1 VQATTGA
8 GLRTLVVPTNPR
20 WPLDR
25 LAIALSPDGRC
36 LASAGGSYA
45 SSADPDLCTVRVWER
60 LSGAEALR
68 LTGHTGPL
76 NGVAFAPDGQTLASA
91 SDDGTVLVWDL
102 LDPAD
107 GPAPPRGLGAKE
119 LDKLWADLA
128 AADAGRAY
136 RAMGA
141 LARAPAQAVPLLAQR
156 LRPAPKG
163 EDRSVDRLLADLNAD
178 DFPARAAAFRAL
190 QARGRRAE
198 AALRRALPSA
208 PSLEVRRRMEE
219 LLARCKAAPPGPEAL
234 REERAL
240 AVLEWAGSGEARRA
254 LEALAGGD
262 PEADRTREARAALR
276 RLQQRMRQR

>member
-1 VQATTGA
+1 MEVLQ
-8 GLRTLVVPTNPR
+8 LR
-20 WPLDR
+20 
-25 LAIALSPDGRC
+25 
-36 LASAGGSYA
+36 
-45 SSADPDLCTVRVWER
+45 
-60 LSGAEALR
+60 
-68 LTGHTGPL
+68 GHTGAL
-76 NGVAFAPDGQTLASA
+76 SGVAFAPDGKTLASA

-102 LDPAD
+102 LDPPD
-107 GPAPPRGLGAKE
+107 GPAPLRRLDAKD
-119 LDKLWADLA
+119 LDELWAGLA

-136 RAMGA
+136 RAVGA
-141 LARAPAQAVPLLAQR
+141 LARAPAQAVPLLARR
-156 LRPAPKG
+156 LRPAPHGGGK
-163 EDRSVDRLLADLNAD
+163 SVDRLLADLNAD

-208 PSLEVRRRMEE
+208 PSLEVRRRLEE
-219 LLARCKAAPPGPEAL
+219 LLAHCKAAPPGPEAL